1 MKIII
6 SLDVDL
12 LSGRYLD
19 MVVDQQL
26 ISLTGVTRR
35 DSGAYL
41 CIASNGVPPAVS
53 RRMMLE
59 VMVAPVVS
67 LEEELV
73 TARVGA
79 SVRLGCSVEA
89 NPDPI
94 LSWANNN
101 RAITKGEIFRLSYNR
116 NLNLYNRGTLAFA

>member
-1 MKIII
+1 MKIVIL
-6 SLDVDL
+6 LDIDL

-26 ISLTGVTRR
+26 ISLTSVTRR

-67 LEEELV
+67 LEEDLV

-101 RAITKGEIFRLSYNR
+101 RAITKGEINMIFRSCYKSR
-116 NLNLYNRGTLAFA
+116 NVTEPRNT

>member
-1 MKIII
+1 MC
-6 SLDVDL
+6 
-12 LSGRYLD
+12 SGRYLD
-19 MVVDQQL
+19 MVMDQQL
-26 ISLTGVTRR
+26 ISLTSVTRR

-53 RRMMLE
+53 RRMMLD
-59 VMVAPVVS
+59 VMVPPVVS

-73 TARVGA
+73 TARVGS

-101 RAITKGEIFRLSYNR
+101 RAITKGETEKRIENIYLGATN
-116 NLNLYNRGTLAFA
+116 

>member
-1 MKIII
+1 MKIVIL
-6 SLDVDL
+6 LDIDL

-26 ISLTGVTRR
+26 ISLTSVTRR

-67 LEEELV
+67 LEEEMV

-101 RAITKGEIFRLSYNR
+101 RAITKGEINMIFRSCYKSR
-116 NLNLYNRGTLAFA
+116 NVTEPRNT

>member
-1 MKIII
+1 
-6 SLDVDL
+6 
-12 LSGRYLD
+12 
-19 MVVDQQL
+19 MVMDQQL
-26 ISLTGVTRR
+26 ISLTSVTRR

-53 RRMMLE
+53 RRIMLE

-73 TARVGA
+73 TAQVGTN
-79 SVRLGCSVEA
+79 VRLGCSVEA

-101 RAITKGEIFRLSYNR
+101 RAITKGEISFSGCVPSKKRE
-116 NLNLYNRGTLAFA
+116 

>member
-1 MKIII
+1 MKIVIL
-6 SLDVDL
+6 LDIDL

-26 ISLTGVTRR
+26 ISLTSVTRR

-67 LEEELV
+67 LEEEMV

-101 RAITKGEIFRLSYNR
+101 RAITKGEINMIFRSCYKSR
-116 NLNLYNRGTLAFA
+116 NVTEPRDT